1 MWLRHRGAGLFFGIF
16 VFMFAVFYGI
26 GRAASADLTETGG
39 ILTVLGFAVIFA
51 AAADIF
57 LIFFLERGLGRERT
71 QRILRMIDLIFLIAF
86 GLPAVII
93 TVWFWM
99 HSIIFAG

>member
-16 VFMFAVFYGI
+16 VIMFAVFYGI

-51 AAADIF
+51 AAADIL
-57 LIFFLERGLGRERT
+57 LIFYLEHRLGRERAD
-71 QRILRMIDLIFLIAF
+71 RILRISDLICFLAV
-86 GLPAVII
+86 GLPVIII

-99 HSIIFAG
+99 HSVIFAG